1 MPPRA
6 DAARRLPVPPVRI
19 PGIPGRRAGRRFGVG
34 NVRGG
39 GAAWPD
45 ARHSGPRRVPHPTGC
60 ARTPCP
66 PPAVGPPWR
75 ADPEIPPG
83 AWPTSPRLP
92 VDRRSEPAAGP
103 AGVRAPG
110 RRAGLVPGSGRHL
123 AREEAGVRRSL
134 PGEGSRSGR
143 DVSGRRS
150 VGHDADRGP
159 AGGLTRHRIRRPG
172 RSAGPVAEVVLW
184 RGGSSAP
191 TMNSGEA
198 MSGRPHSR
206 RMDPWVRDTQIEG
219 IS

>member
-6 DAARRLPVPPVRI
+6 DAARRLREPPVRI

-45 ARHSGPRRVPHPTGC
+45 ARHPGPRRVPHPTGC
-60 ARTPCP
+60 TRPPCP

-75 ADPEIPPG
+75 ADPGIPPG
-83 AWPTSPRLP
+83 ARPTSPRLP
-92 VDRRSEPAAGP
+92 VDRRSESAAGP
-103 AGVRAPG
+103 PIGPAPE
-110 RRAGLVPGSGRHL
+110 RRAGPVPGGGRPS
-123 AREEAGVRRSL
+123 AREEAGVPRRL
-134 PGEGSRSGR
+134 PSDAGGGGRGGSCRN
-143 DVSGRRS
+143 S

-159 AGGLTRHRIRRPG
+159 AGGLTRRRIRRPG
-172 RSAGPVAEVVLW
+172 RSAGLAAGVALW
-184 RGGSSAP
+184 RGESSAP